1 MIASTSVCLSLCGLA
16 LVLLSPQRTISYSL
30 LPSFRQP
37 WLRQPRSRSTRLF
50 STSREDDAD
59 FMKELRTRMEEV
71 SNRDTKIPIVVL
83 DTMLPRQVLK
93 IEVSL
98 TDNQVFVDLV
108 KSLVE
113 AENLSFGMVGAAR
126 LTTGQNLPLQ
136 NGVEVEIIGTPH
148 VVESGLRVEL
158 RGGRRMKI
166 SGELSNSDK
175 GWTEARVQ
183 FLDSV
188 EEEKDEET
196 GVDPL
201 ALARAMQKARELT
214 TPNVYMEGG
223 KSLIERWIELA
234 RENELQPE
242 QIDQLLKDL
251 GEMPTSDEPTE
262 LAMWVGALINP
273 LPGMGVALEI
283 RPALLM
289 SKTAEERVQVALE
302 GIRAS
307 INHMDGSKRLF

>member
-1 MIASTSVCLSLCGLA
+1 M
-16 LVLLSPQRTISYSL
+16 
-30 LPSFRQP
+30 
-37 WLRQPRSRSTRLF
+37 RLY
-50 STSREDDAD
+50 SREDDAD
-59 FMKELRTRMEEV
+59 FMRELRTRMEEV

-108 KSLVE
+108 RSLVE
-113 AENLSFGMVGAAR
+113 AENPSFGMVGSAR

-136 NGVEVEIIGTPH
+136 NGVEVEIVGTPH

-166 SGELSNSDK
+166 AGELSNSDR

-188 EEEKDEET
+188 EEEKEEET
-196 GVDPL
+196 GDDPL
-201 ALARAMQKARELT
+201 ALARATQKARELT
-214 TPNVYMEGG
+214 SPNFTIMEGG
-223 KSLIERWIELA
+223 GGSNKSLIDRWIELA
-234 RENELQPE
+234 RKNELQPE
-242 QIDQLLKDL
+242 QIDRLLRDL